1 MRLGE
6 VTPRE
11 LAVLRAYAETGDY
24 QLAAA
29 RLGIAPST
37 VKAHLKSVRTRLDVD
52 STVVAVWRLRDRM
65 AA

>member
-1 MRLGE
+1 VTPAE

-11 LAVLRAYAETGDY
+11 LQVLRVYAEEGDY
-24 QLAAA
+24 GRAAA
-29 RLGIAPST
+29 RLGISPYT
-37 VKAHLKSVRTRLDVD
+37 VKAHLKSVRNRLDVD